1 MSALALKNKALDF
14 PKYPFYSPDVRNFAQ
29 TLGVLPMFSPEFPV
43 MEIHMASD
51 REWISD
57 SELRDRTGL
66 GLQWLR
72 VARMRNAGP
81 PFKRFGRRVLY
92 YWPAV
97 QVWLTQQPGGGDPVG
112 IDQQYTERLRSS

>member
-1 MSALALKNKALDF
+1 
-14 PKYPFYSPDVRNFAQ
+14 
-29 TLGVLPMFSPEFPV
+29 MFFPEFPV

-57 SELRDRTGL
+57 TELRDRTGL

-81 PFKRFGRRVLY
+81 PFQAFWPTSVVLLAGSPGVADTATRR
-92 YWPAV
+92 
-97 QVWLTQQPGGGDPVG
+97 
-112 IDQQYTERLRSS
+112 R